1 MDADRFYRRML
12 KIAKEK
18 SSEEERLDRIR
29 DAFVEGLPPLPG
41 EMGIDLFWEIADL
54 LDMRSTLQEERPRE
68 EFLQLAVILTQV
80 VELFREEF
88 GATEG
93 EFPDGLWEIVRDC
106 VNDYALELDENL
118 LNYLMGLVLDHGKI

>member
-1 MDADRFYRRML
+1 
-12 KIAKEK
+12 
-18 SSEEERLDRIR
+18 
-29 DAFVEGLPPLPG
+29 
-41 EMGIDLFWEIADL
+41 
-54 LDMRSTLQEERPRE
+54 
-68 EFLQLAVILTQV
+68 V

-106 VNDYALELDENL
+106 VNDYALELDEDL

>member
-12 KIAKEK
+12 KTVKENADT
-18 SSEEERLDRIR
+18 EERLDRIR
-29 DAFVEGLPPLPG
+29 DAFVDALPLLPG
-41 EMGIDLFWEIADL
+41 EMGIDLFWEV
-54 LDMRSTLQEERPRE
+54 S
-68 EFLQLAVILTQV
+68 EFLNLREQTGRDDFLQSAVILTQV

-106 VNDYALELDENL
+106 VNDYALELDEDL